1 MYIYQLLFNRQV
13 NFCMKSEKKIEKQM
27 RLSDLQKGDEAH
39 IEGFEDDEAH
49 IEGFEDDEASFVRL
63 RDMGLHDGISLRVIK
78 FAPLGD
84 PIEIKTRGFYLSIRK
99 SLANRILIKK
109 NNGIK

>member
-1 MYIYQLLFNRQV
+1 MIN
-13 NFCMKSEKKIEKQM
+13 KKKIEKQI
-27 RLSDLQKGDEAH
+27 RLSDLQKGDQ
-39 IEGFEDDEAH
+39 AH
-49 IEGFEDDEASFVRL
+49 IEGFEDDEASLVRL
-63 RDMGLHDGISLRVIK
+63 RDMGLHDGIALRVIK

-109 NNGIK
+109 K

>member
-1 MYIYQLLFNRQV
+1 MI
-13 NFCMKSEKKIEKQM
+13 SEKKIEKQI

-39 IEGFEDDEAH
+39 IEGFEDDE
-49 IEGFEDDEASFVRL
+49 GSLVRL